1 MKIGINEIL
10 SGIEYTAINKI
21 TKELERDGFVV
32 ENMAHIKE
40 NGKKCV
46 FDLYAEK
53 GEEKRIYELKIGKN
67 KIQKKRFFALQ
78 EEAKRLS
85 AKLYIVYLEIPRSK
99 EIEFNELDQIIYEDI
114 INDLPSEIDSLST
127 HTTIESVDNIEID
140 TIEITNGIAKV
151 TGAGTIN
158 LHLQFGSKTDFKND
172 AGLEDID
179 TVDFFFKLSVNLANN
194 EVIKHYYKIDIEG

>member
-10 SGIEYTAINKI
+10 SGIEYTAINRI

-32 ENMAHIKE
+32 KNMANITE
-40 NGKKCV
+40 NDKQCI

-78 EEAKRLS
+78 EEAKRLG

-99 EIEFNELDQIIYEDI
+99 EIEFNGLDQIIYEDM

-127 HTTIESVDNIEID
+127 HTTIESIDNVEID
-140 TIEITNGIAKV
+140 TIEITDGTAKV

-158 LHLQFGSKTDFKND
+158 LHLQFGSNTDFKNGD
-172 AGLEDID
+172 GLEDVD
-179 TVDFFFKLSVNLANN
+179 TVDFFFKLSVDLTSN